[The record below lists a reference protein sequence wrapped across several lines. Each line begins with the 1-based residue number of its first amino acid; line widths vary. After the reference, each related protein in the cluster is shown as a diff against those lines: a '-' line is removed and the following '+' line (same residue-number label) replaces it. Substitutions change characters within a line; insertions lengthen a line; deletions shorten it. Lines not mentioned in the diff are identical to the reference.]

1 MTAVE
6 DKPEAQG
13 DAGGGWGTEA
23 KDQRPS
29 YVEVDLGAIGRN
41 LRKLAGLT
49 AGQEDCRMMAVVKA
63 NAYGHGAV
71 PVAMRALES
80 GADWLGVA
88 LPQEAL
94 ELRDAGITAPI
105 LALGYTE
112 PEAYSRLIQAGIRMT
127 AYSLSQGKA
136 MAEAARETGE
146 KARIHL
152 KIDTGMNR
160 LGFQPAEEAI
170 GEIKALA
177 SLAEL
182 DMEGCFTH
190 FARADEEGEESWRSQ
205 FRLFMDFLD
214 RLKQED
220 LTFPIVHCANTA
232 AGMRDKTSMLNMFR
246 SGIGIYGLYP
256 SEAAETWGVLDL
268 DPALSWKSR
277 LSHVKWLPK
286 GQGVGY
292 GHTWIT
298 KGDTLVGTV
307 PLGYADGYI
316 KAFNN
321 KGIVLVGGRRAPVI
335 GVVCM
340 DQFMVD
346 LTETPEARPG
356 DEVVLIGSQGKAY
369 IGAQELG
376 ALAGANNYQM
386 VCTISGRIPRHYIG

>member
-6 DKPEAQG
+6 DKPEARDG
-13 DAGGGWGTEA
+13 AGGGWGAEA
-23 KDQRPS
+23 KDRRPS
-29 YVEVDLGAIGRN
+29 FVEVDLDAIDRN

-71 PVAMRALES
+71 PVAKRALQS

-94 ELRDAGITAPI
+94 ELRDAGISAPI
-105 LALGYTE
+105 LTLGYTE
-112 PEAYSRLIQAGIRMT
+112 PEAYEQLIRAGIRMT
-127 AYSLSQGKA
+127 VYSLSQGKA
-136 MAEAARETGE
+136 MAEAARDTGE

-152 KIDTGMNR
+152 KMDTGMSR
-160 LGFQPAEEAI
+160 IGFFPTEEAI

-182 DMEGCFTH
+182 EMEGCFTH
-190 FARADEEGEESWRSQ
+190 FARSDEAEEESWRTQ
-205 FRLFMDFLD
+205 FRLFMDFLA
-214 RLKQED
+214 RLKQEG

-246 SGIGIYGLYP
+246 CGIGIYGLYP
-256 SEAAETWGVLDL
+256 SEAAEAWGILDL
-268 DPALSWKSR
+268 EPALRWISR

-292 GHTWIT
+292 GHTWIA
-298 KGDTLVGTV
+298 KRDTLVGTV
-307 PLGYADGYI
+307 PIGYADGYI

-346 LTETPEARPG
+346 LTETPGACAG
-356 DEVVLIGSQGKAY
+356 DEVVLIGSQGNEN

-386 VCTISGRIPRHYIG
+386 VCTISGRIPRRYIG